1 VAGSRLESP
10 VVVRLMPATRYFRT
24 PIRSLSVADKPHR
37 KAGVAGSFV
46 NEIEES
52 MQVMGENYRFAKDA
66 DRASALGRFDEGR
79 RVFG

>member
-1 VAGSRLESP
+1 
-10 VVVRLMPATRYFRT
+10 
-24 PIRSLSVADKPHR
+24 VADKPHR

-46 NEIEES
+46 DEIEES